1 MGHLD
6 IEIIDLFQDFWKSY
20 KNLCKLTNPPWKI
33 TITVKTVAEHYAE
46 HHDSKPPLQN
56 TMTASPTNMSSEDPA
71 INTSR
76 DLVHS

>member
-1 MGHLD
+1 LQGG
-6 IEIIDLFQDFWKSY
+6 
-20 KNLCKLTNPPWKI
+20 
-33 TITVKTVAEHYAE
+33 VKTVAEHYAE

-71 INTSR
+71 INTLR